1 MLPTDALIKFIVCE
15 TARQEKDDKVSLL
28 GLYPDDRI
36 LLAADARFPAAFP
49 LSLVYFLLDGTGP
62 FIGKLEIKMPGPH
75 IQFLGEMPK
84 IEKATDR
91 PATILASFMPF
102 VASTFGKYQAILTL
116 DKQAY
121 VREFEVAPK
130 PA

>member
-15 TARQEKDDKVSLL
+15 TARQEKDDKISLL
-28 GLYPDDRI
+28 GVYPDDRI
-36 LLAADARFPAAFP
+36 LLPADARFPAAFS

-62 FIGKLEIKMPGPH
+62 FNGKLEIKMPGPH
-75 IQFLGEMPK
+75 ILFFGEMPK
-84 IEKATDR
+84 IEKVTDR
-91 PATILASFMPF
+91 PASILAAFMPF
-102 VASTFGKYQAILTL
+102 VASAFGKYQVVLTL
-116 DKQAY
+116 NTQAY